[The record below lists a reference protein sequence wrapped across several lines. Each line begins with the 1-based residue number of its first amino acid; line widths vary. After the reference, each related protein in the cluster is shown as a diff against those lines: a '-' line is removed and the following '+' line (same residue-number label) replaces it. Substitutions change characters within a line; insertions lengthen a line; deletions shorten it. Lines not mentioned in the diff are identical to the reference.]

1 MNRDEA
7 QERVREVQRIM
18 ERTTLHTLLPG
29 TPSIVGGVLALAG
42 CAVSLAMLRT
52 LDFQDTLG
60 LSTGGQVGFLLMW
73 TLIGAA
79 AVTYEILWTRWA
91 SVKQGISPMTRPAR
105 FATLSLSPSLIVA
118 AVLTLKL
125 LTDGGMQY
133 IAPVWMMCYG
143 TGLYA
148 AGLFSVR
155 LPRLL
160 GLAFIV
166 MGAVGLLWFP
176 QYGIVLAATSF
187 GFLHLVFG
195 SIVLRRSQ
203 RGSQT

>member
-7 QERVREVQRIM
+7 QERVREVQRVM
-18 ERTTLHTLLPG
+18 ERTTLYTLLPG
-29 TPSIVGGVLALAG
+29 TPSIVGGLLALAG
-42 CAVSLAMLRT
+42 CAVSLVMLRS
-52 LDFQDTLG
+52 LDFQDALV
-60 LSTGGQVGFLLMW
+60 LSTGVQVGFLLMW

-79 AVTYEILWTRWA
+79 AVTYEIVWTRRA

-105 FATLSLSPSLIVA
+105 FAALSLSPSLIVA
-118 AVLTLKL
+118 AVLTVQFLM
-125 LTDGGMQY
+125 DGWMQY

-166 MGAVGLLWFP
+166 MGAAGLLWFAE
-176 QYGIVLAATSF
+176 YGIVLTAASF
-187 GFLHLVFG
+187 GLLHLVFG
-195 SIVLRRSQ
+195 AVILVRSRR
-203 RGSQT
+203 GNET